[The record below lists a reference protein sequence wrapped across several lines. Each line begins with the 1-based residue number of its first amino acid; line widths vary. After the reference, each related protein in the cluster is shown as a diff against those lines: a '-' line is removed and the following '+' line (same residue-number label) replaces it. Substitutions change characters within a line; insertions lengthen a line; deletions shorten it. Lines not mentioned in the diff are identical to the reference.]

1 MTRPTAPRTGAPSLP
16 ATFPTPNGAVF
27 AARAT
32 KAPASALPTQR
43 PRSRRAEAVAV
54 PLGSIAVAPARTA
67 PGTVSCGNCS
77 STALTHLQMTL
88 TDGRPVIFVSC
99 HDCEHKGWFAVDGT
113 GVNLSFDSVLT
124 SATKVR

>member
-1 MTRPTAPRTGAPSLP
+1 MTRPAAPRSGAPSLP
-16 ATFPTPNGAVF
+16 STFPTPNGAVY

-32 KAPASALPTQR
+32 KAPAAAIPTQG
-43 PRSRRAEAVAV
+43 PRSRRAETVAV
-54 PLGSIAVAPARTA
+54 PLGSIAVARARTT

-77 STALTHLQMTL
+77 STALTHVQMTL

-99 HDCEHKGWFAVDGT
+99 HDCEHKGWFAMDGT